1 MNEAHCSGCL
11 IRRNNDCALRLLIAA
26 LRIAVTALGLA
37 WLFSGNR
44 KYLGY
49 IGRVLR
55 FAIVVGFVAAL
66 LFVVER
72 VVLR

>member
-1 MNEAHCSGCL
+1 M
-11 IRRNNDCALRLLIAA
+11 IVIRLLIVA
-26 LRIAVTALGLA
+26 LLVAVGALGLA

-44 KYLGY
+44 TYLGY

-55 FAIVVGFVAAL
+55 FALVVGLITAL

>member
-1 MNEAHCSGCL
+1 M
-11 IRRNNDCALRLLIAA
+11 IVLRLLLVA
-26 LRIAVTALGLA
+26 LLVGVAALGLA
-37 WLFSGNR
+37 WLVSGER

-55 FAIVVGFVAAL
+55 FCIVVGFVAAL
-66 LFVVER
+66 FYVIER

>member
-1 MNEAHCSGCL
+1 MIA
-11 IRRNNDCALRLLIAA
+11 IRLLIVI
-26 LRIAVTALGLA
+26 LLIAVVALGLA
-37 WLFSGNR
+37 WLFTGNR

-55 FAIVVGFVAAL
+55 FSVVVGLIAAL

>member
-1 MNEAHCSGCL
+1 MIVA
-11 IRRNNDCALRLLIAA
+11 RLLLVA
-26 LRIAVTALGLA
+26 LIIAVAALGLA
-37 WLFSGNR
+37 WLFTGNR
-44 KYLGY
+44 KYLGT

-55 FAIVVGFVAAL
+55 FAIVVGFIAAL

>member
-1 MNEAHCSGCL
+1 MIFVRLMVVA
-11 IRRNNDCALRLLIAA
+11 LLIA
-26 LRIAVTALGLA
+26 VVALGLA
-37 WLFSGNR
+37 WMFTGNR

-55 FAIVVGFVAAL
+55 FAIVVGFIAAL
-66 LFVVER
+66 FYVVER

>member
-1 MNEAHCSGCL
+1 M
-11 IRRNNDCALRLLIAA
+11 IVVRLLIVA
-26 LRIAVTALGLA
+26 LLVAVAALGLA
-37 WLFSGNR
+37 WLFTGNR

-55 FAIVVGFVAAL
+55 FALVVGLVTAL

>member
-1 MNEAHCSGCL
+1 M
-11 IRRNNDCALRLLIAA
+11 IVIRLLIVA
-26 LRIAVTALGLA
+26 LLVAVGALGLA
-37 WLFSGNR
+37 WLFTGNR
-44 KYLGY
+44 KYFAY

>member
-1 MNEAHCSGCL
+1 M
-11 IRRNNDCALRLLIAA
+11 IVIRLLIVA
-26 LRIAVTALGLA
+26 LLIAVGALGLA
-37 WLFSGNR
+37 WLFTGNR

-55 FAIVVGFVAAL
+55 FALVVGIVVAL
-66 LFVVER
+66 VYGVER